1 MSILDRNLLVRQI
14 LTRTALAAVLA
25 LSLGAMAL
33 AADKDKPAG
42 GAAAELTDIPAVKWM
57 PKPYPVPNADA
68 QDEAAMKPYTE
79 ALVNAD
85 IKFNMVP
92 IKGGTFTL
100 GSPAGEKGRKADEGP
115 QVKIALEPFW
125 MGTHEVTWEEYET
138 WSFDLDKQRR
148 KAKQAPDTEWDKLGD
163 AIARPTKPYTDM
175 TFDMGKTKCPA
186 ICMTHYSAQMYCK
199 WLTAKTGRYYRLPT
213 EAEWEY
219 ACRAGSKTA
228 FFFGDDPKKLGDFA
242 WFAGNSNDRYHKVGL
257 KKPNPWGLY
266 DMHGNVCEF
275 VLDQLAPDT
284 YQKLANQQQVKNPLV
299 PGVKEYPRAAR
310 GGSWQDDPEALRSA
324 ARRGSA
330 KDWKM
335 QDPQIPQSIWFFTDA
350 TFAGFR
356 VVRPLRTPTEQEA
369 KLYEPDPKVRQ
380 AYKEAQGGKT

>member
-1 MSILDRNLLVRQI
+1 MSILDGSRLGRQI
-14 LTRTALAAVLA
+14 WWRSALAAALV
-25 LSLGAMAL
+25 LSLGAVAS
-33 AADKDKPAG
+33 ATDKGKPAG
-42 GAAAELTDIPAVKWM
+42 GSAAELSDIPAVKWM

-68 QDEAAMKPYTE
+68 QAEAAMKPYTE

-85 IKFNMVP
+85 IKFDMVP
-92 IKGGTFTL
+92 IKGGTFKM
-100 GSPAGEKGRKADEGP
+100 GSPPSEKGRKGDEGP
-115 QVKIALEPFW
+115 QVEVAIEPFW
-125 MGTHEVTWEEYET
+125 MGSHEVTWEEYET

-148 KAKQAPDTEWDKLGD
+148 KAKQAEATEWDKLAD

-175 TFDMGKTKCPA
+175 TFDMGKSHCPA

-228 FFFGDDPKKLGDFA
+228 YFFGDDPKKLGEYA
-242 WFAGNSNDRYHKVGL
+242 WFAENSNDRYHKVGL

-284 YQKLANQQQVKNPLV
+284 YQKLASHQPAKNPHVLAT
-299 PGVKEYPRAAR
+299 KEYPRTVR
-310 GGSWQDDPEALRSA
+310 GGSWQDDPEMLRSA
-324 ARRGSA
+324 ARRGSS

-335 QDPQIPQSIWFFTDA
+335 QDPQIPQSIWFYTDA

-356 VVRPLRTPTEQEA
+356 VVRPLRVPTEAEA

-380 AYKEAQGGKT
+380 AYKEAQGGKQ